1 MGPEPSINTPYVE
14 SVVALREETQ
24 KLPILELG
32 ETHSAVAAGRAEYA
46 IVRLV
51 GPRGD
56 GPDGGLIE
64 TRGPDVPDVV
74 VDLVAVVLEGELG
87 VRIGRGGSP
96 ATAAAAVEDVE
107 GEEDEHGSR
116 SQEGGSGDREGGDE
130 GRASTEADSGGR
142 RNRRPERW
150 W

>member
-46 IVRLV
+46 LVRLV

-116 SQEGGSGDREGGDE
+116 GQEGGSGDREGGDE